1 MKVSTAEWLISKIDT
16 YFDEGCEICVRMKD
30 GHIISYFYNTKR
42 HTYHRGLREVHVDH
56 NNGLLIAE
64 SDYGLTGVDCIAD
77 FIDIDSIAMISLIQS
92 EKHEAATL

>member
-16 YFDEGCEICVRMKD
+16 FDEGCEICVRMKD

-42 HTYHRGLREVHVDH
+42 HTYHRGLREIYVDH
-56 NNGLLIAE
+56 STELLIAE
-64 SDYGLTGVDCIAD
+64 SDYGLTGSDGIAD